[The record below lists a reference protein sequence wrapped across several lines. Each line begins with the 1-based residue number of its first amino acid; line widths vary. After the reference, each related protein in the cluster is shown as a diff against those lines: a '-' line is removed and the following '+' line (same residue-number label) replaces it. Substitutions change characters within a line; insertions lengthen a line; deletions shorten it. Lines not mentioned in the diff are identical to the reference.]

1 MGKVLY
7 LLLVFVGTIDREIGI
22 LSGDLLDTKR

>member
-7 LLLVFVGTIDREIGI
+7 LLIVFCTIDREIGI